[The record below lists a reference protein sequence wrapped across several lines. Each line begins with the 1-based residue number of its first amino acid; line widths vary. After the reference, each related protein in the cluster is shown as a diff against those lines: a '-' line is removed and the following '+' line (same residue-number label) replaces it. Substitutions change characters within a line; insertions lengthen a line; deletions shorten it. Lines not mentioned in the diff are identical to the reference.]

1 MDKLVTLRFG
11 EGSFEQGFPAT
22 LQIGEETDAAL
33 GLAVR
38 VTTEVAGK
46 LPPASDL
53 PDLYHQWQAAYRQLG
68 MATRLNAPDDQVK
81 NVSRAASR
89 QVCQQAARQ
98 LGDRLNEW
106 LRAESFRRV
115 RETWFAAL
123 SPTDTVRLIVQTEDR
138 LLQRLPW
145 HLLDLF
151 ERYTNLEIAL
161 SAPTYQRVLHP
172 PKPKGKVRI
181 LAILGNSAGINVQ
194 GDRTLLEHLSP
205 QADVTFLVEPDRKE
219 LSDRLWDQP
228 WDILF
233 FAGHSSTEL
242 AADAAGGDTGRI
254 AINPSDSLT
263 IEELRY
269 ALRNA
274 AAQGLKL
281 AIFNSCDGLGLARA
295 LADLH
300 IPQLVVMRE
309 PVPDRVA
316 QEFLTD
322 FLRTFV
328 RGESL
333 YLSVRRAREQLQA
346 IENEFLCATWLPVIC
361 QNPAER
367 PPTWQALLGRS
378 PKRVES
384 PSSLP
389 AAATRLHRRRLHRRE
404 VWQRRLR
411 RGLRRVPMAIA
422 LSALAAGLVIGGRS
436 LGWLQPVE
444 LATYD
449 HMLRLRPAE
458 REPDP
463 RLLIVTID
471 EQEKAQLGQ
480 QYGEYWY
487 SLSNANLNRLI
498 EILDQ
503 SGARLIGVDL
513 YRDLPI
519 EPTNA
524 ALARQFRQNPKVI
537 GVCKVPVDGK
547 GGIAP
552 PMEIAATRLGFSDFV
567 EDKKESQ
574 VRQASA
580 EGRAIATS
588 HSSNSPN
595 SPVSQNNE
603 DPPKQDPLKQDPPM
617 VRRHLLAMREELSDE
632 TGCLPDLAFSTLL
645 AGRYLEAE
653 QIPIGITTDVLQLG
667 DRTYPLLRQRS
678 GGYKASTFDYRGAQI
693 LLNYRTVRPLY
704 DSPFK
709 QVKISDVLNGR
720 VLPDVFKDR
729 IVIIGYIPEDSGKSS
744 DIWKTPVASKMDGA
758 IVQAHMTSQLISA
771 AFNERPLLWT
781 WSHGLEMLWIGGWAA
796 LGGLLVLLF
805 KGPWRLLGAIALG
818 LLLLGAI
825 AQGVFIVWGG
835 WLPLVPAF
843 LAFSLSTVLVIIYR
857 YRLVQLTLLF
867 FVNLILIMTR
877 GQRST

>member
-11 EGSFEQGFPAT
+11 EGSFELGFPAT
-22 LQIGEETDAAL
+22 LQVGEETDAAS

-46 LPPASDL
+46 LPPAPDL
-53 PDLYHQWQAAYRQLG
+53 PDLYHQWQTAYRQLG
-68 MATRLNAPDDQVK
+68 VATRLNAPDDQVK
-81 NVSRAASR
+81 NVSRAAGR
-89 QVCQQAARQ
+89 QACQRAAKQ
-98 LGDRLNEW
+98 LRDRLNEW

-123 SPTDTVRLIVQTEDR
+123 SPTDSVRLIMQTEDR

-151 ERYTNLEIAL
+151 EQHLHLEIAL
-161 SAPTYQRVLHP
+161 SAPTYQRVLQP

-181 LAILGNSAGINVQ
+181 LAILGNSAGIDVQ
-194 GDRTLLEHLSP
+194 GDRTLLTHLSP

-219 LSDRLWDQP
+219 LSDRLWSQP

-233 FAGHSSTEL
+233 FAGHSSTER
-242 AADAAGGDTGRI
+242 AADAADGDTGRI

-346 IENEFLCATWLPVIC
+346 LENEFLCATWLPVIC

-367 PPTWQALLGRS
+367 PPTWQTLLGRS
-378 PKRVES
+378 PKPAES
-384 PSSLP
+384 PDSLP

-411 RGLRRVPMAIA
+411 RVLRRVPMAIA
-422 LSALAAGLVIGGRS
+422 LSALATGLVIGGRS

-471 EQEKAQLGQ
+471 EQESKRLGQ
-480 QYGEYWY
+480 EYGSIPY

-503 SGARLIGVDL
+503 GGARLIGIDL

-519 EPTNA
+519 DLYRNQPIEPANA
-524 ALARQFRQNPKVI
+524 AIARQFRENPKVI
-537 GVCKVPVDGK
+537 GVCLVPSK
-547 GGIAP
+547 ERGGIAP
-552 PMEIAATRLGFSDFV
+552 PFDLAATRLGFSDFV
-567 EDKKESQ
+567 GDRVVEKVEDIKADAQQSEPSNAAEN
-574 VRQASA
+574 ASNP
-580 EGRAIATS
+580 
-588 HSSNSPN
+588 SSSEPWI
-595 SPVSQNNE
+595 
-603 DPPKQDPLKQDPPM
+603 
-617 VRRHLLAMREELSDE
+617 VRRHLLAMREKTVDG
-632 TGCLPDLAFSTLL
+632 TGCLPDFAFSTLL

-653 QIPIGITTDVLQLG
+653 QIPLEITGDVLKLG

-678 GGYKASTFDYRGAQI
+678 GGYKAPNFDYRGAQI

-704 DSPFK
+704 DSPFE
-709 QVKISDVLNGR
+709 QEKITDVLSGR
-720 VLPDVFKDR
+720 VQPDLKNR
-729 IVIIGYIPEDSGKSS
+729 IVLIGYTPEDPSKSL
-744 DIWKTPVASKMDGA
+744 DIWKTPINPTMDGV

-771 AFNERPLLWT
+771 AMDDRPLLWALPNE
-781 WSHGLEMLWIGGWAA
+781 LEMLWIGGWAA

-825 AQGVFIVWGG
+825 AQGVFIAWGA

-843 LAFSLSTVLVIIYR
+843 LAFSLSTALVIVYR
-857 YRLVQLTLLF
+857 YRLVQLTLTF
-867 FVNLILIMTR
+867 FVNLLLIMTR
-877 GQRST
+877 GQRSK

>member
-1 MDKLVTLRFG
+1 VDKLVTLRFG
-11 EGSFEQGFPAT
+11 EGSFELGFPAT
-22 LQIGEETDAAL
+22 LQVGEEADAAS
-33 GLAVR
+33 GPAVR

-46 LPPASDL
+46 LPPAPDL
-53 PDLYHQWQAAYRQLG
+53 PDLYRQWQTAYRQLG
-68 MATRLNAPDDQVK
+68 VATRLNAPDDQVK

-89 QVCQQAARQ
+89 EACQRAARQ
-98 LGDRLNEW
+98 LCDRLNEW

-123 SPTDTVRLIVQTEDR
+123 SPTDAVRLIVQTEDR

-151 ERYTNLEIAL
+151 ERHSNLEIAL
-161 SAPTYQRVLHP
+161 SARTYQRVLQP

-181 LAILGNSAGINVQ
+181 LAILGNSAGIDVQ
-194 GDRTLLEHLSP
+194 GDRTLLMHLSP
-205 QADVTFLVEPDRKE
+205 QADLTFLVEPDRKE
-219 LSDRLWDQP
+219 LSDRLWSQP

-242 AADAAGGDTGRI
+242 AADAADGDTGRI

-346 IENEFLCATWLPVIC
+346 LENEFLCATWLPVIC
-361 QNPAER
+361 QNPAES
-367 PPTWQALLGRS
+367 PPTWQTLLGRS
-378 PKRVES
+378 PK
-384 PSSLP
+384 PSTPPLVP
-389 AAATRLHRRRLHRRE
+389 AAATRLHRRRQHRRE
-404 VWQRRLR
+404 VWERRLR
-411 RGLRRVPMAIA
+411 RVLRRVPMAIA
-422 LSALAAGLVIGGRS
+422 LSALATGLVIGGRS

-444 LATYD
+444 LSTYD
-449 HMLRLRPAE
+449 QMLRLRPAE

-471 EQEKAQLGQ
+471 EQEREKLGQ
-480 QYGEYWY
+480 EYNSIPY

-503 SGARLIGVDL
+503 GGARLIGIDL

-524 ALARQFRQNPKVI
+524 TLARQFRENPKVI
-537 GVCKVPVDGK
+537 GICKAPVRGK

-552 PMEIAATRLGFSDFV
+552 PSGLAAARLGFSDFV
-567 EDKKESQ
+567 EDKVEDRVEKTNAK
-574 VRQASA
+574 VQASA
-580 EGRAIATS
+580 TS
-588 HSSNSPN
+588 PSSNSPETQN
-595 SPVSQNNE
+595 SADSSK
-603 DPPKQDPLKQDPPM
+603 PKIM
-617 VRRHLLAMREELSDE
+617 RRHLLAMSEELSNE
-632 TGCLPDLAFSTLL
+632 TGCLPDFAFSTLL
-645 AGRYLEAE
+645 ASRYLEAE
-653 QIPIGITTDVLQLG
+653 QIPVEITPEVLRLG

-678 GGYKASTFDYRGAQI
+678 GGYKAPNFDYRGAQI

-709 QVKISDVLNGR
+709 RVKISDVLNQR
-720 VLPDVFKDR
+720 VQPDLFKDR
-729 IVIIGYIPEDSGKSS
+729 LIILGYTPLDPRNSE
-744 DIWKTPVASKMDGA
+744 DIWITPLTPTMAGV

-771 AFNERPLLWT
+771 AMNERPLLW
-781 WSHGLEMLWIGGWAA
+781 SLPNALEILWIGGWAA

-805 KGPWRLLGAIALG
+805 KAPWRLLGAIALG

-825 AQGVFIVWGG
+825 AQGVFIAWGA
-835 WLPLVPAF
+835 WLPLVPAV
-843 LAFSLSTVLVIIYR
+843 LAFGLSAVLVIVYR

-867 FVNLILIMTR
+867 FVNLLLIMTR
-877 GQRST
+877 RGRPQ

>member
-22 LQIGEETDAAL
+22 LQVGEETDAAS
-33 GLAVR
+33 GLAMQL
-38 VTTEVAGK
+38 TTEVVGK
-46 LPPASDL
+46 LPPA
-53 PDLYHQWQAAYRQLG
+53 PEVVALYQQWQTAYRQLG
-68 MATRLNAPDDQVK
+68 IATRLNAPDHQIK
-81 NVSRAASR
+81 NVSRSASR
-89 QVCQQAARQ
+89 AACQQVARQ
-98 LGDRLNEW
+98 LRDRLNEW

-145 HLLDLF
+145 HLLELF
-151 ERYTNLEIAL
+151 EQHSHLEIAL
-161 SAPTYQRVLHP
+161 SAPTYQRVLQP

-181 LAILGNSAGINVQ
+181 LAILGNSAGIDVQ
-194 GDRTLLEHLSP
+194 GDRTLLMHLSP

-242 AADAAGGDTGRI
+242 AADPAGGDTGRI

-263 IEELRY
+263 IEELHY

-274 AAQGLKL
+274 ATQGLKL

-300 IPQLVVMRE
+300 IPQMVVMRE

-316 QEFLTD
+316 QEFLTS

-333 YLSVRRAREQLQA
+333 YLSVRRAREQLQVL
-346 IENEFLCATWLPVIC
+346 ENEFLCATWLPVIC

-367 PPTWQALLGRS
+367 PPTWQSLLGRLS
-378 PKRVES
+378 KPAES
-384 PSSLP
+384 PSPLP
-389 AAATRLHRRRLHRRE
+389 VAATRLHRRRLHRRE

-411 RGLRRVPMAIA
+411 RVLRRVPMAIA

-449 HMLRLRPAE
+449 QMLRLRPAE
-458 REPDP
+458 QEQDP

-471 EQEKAQLGQ
+471 EQERQDLGQ
-480 QYGEYWY
+480 QSGPYWY
-487 SLSNANLNRLI
+487 SVSNANLNRLI
-498 EILDQ
+498 EILDK
-503 SGARLIGVDL
+503 SGARLIGIDL

-519 EPTNA
+519 EPEA
-524 ALARQFRQNPKVI
+524 ASLARQFRENPKVI
-537 GVCKVPVDGK
+537 GVCKVPVRGE

-552 PMEIAATRLGFSDFV
+552 PADMAATRLGFSDFV
-567 EDKKESQ
+567 EDKKARKVHQINAEARAIGEAIPGGIAPRP
-574 VRQASA
+574 VASA
-580 EGRAIATS
+580 AVS
-588 HSSNSPN
+588 PSSQPQ
-595 SPVSQNNE
+595 SQ
-603 DPPKQDPLKQDPPM
+603 PGM

-632 TGCLPDLAFSTLL
+632 TGCLPDFAFSTLL
-645 AGRYLEAE
+645 ASRYLEAE
-653 QIPIGITTDVLQLG
+653 QIPVEITPEVLKLG
-667 DRTYPLLRQRS
+667 DRTYPLLRRRS
-678 GGYKASTFDYRGAQI
+678 GGYKAPNFDYRGAQV

-704 DSPFK
+704 DSPFR
-709 QVKISDVLNGR
+709 QVKISDVLSER
-720 VLPDVFKDR
+720 VQPDLFQDR
-729 IVIIGYIPEDSGKSS
+729 VVIVGYIPHDPQQST
-744 DIWKTPVASKMDGA
+744 DIWKTPIASTMDGVL
-758 IVQAHMTSQLISA
+758 VQAQMTSQLLSA

-781 WSHGLEMLWIGGWAA
+781 LPHGLEMLWIGGWAA

-805 KGPWRLLGAIALG
+805 KAPWRLLGAIALG

-825 AQGVFIVWGG
+825 AQGILILWGG
-835 WLPLVPAF
+835 WIPLVPAVLTF
-843 LAFSLSTVLVIIYR
+843 GLSTVLVTLYR

-867 FVNLILIMTR
+867 FVNLLLIRTR
-877 GQRST
+877 GQRFK

>member
-22 LQIGEETDAAL
+22 LQVGEETDAAS
-33 GLAVR
+33 GLAMQL
-38 VTTEVAGK
+38 TTEVVGK
-46 LPPASDL
+46 LPPA
-53 PDLYHQWQAAYRQLG
+53 PEVVALYQQWQTAYRQLG
-68 MATRLNAPDDQVK
+68 IATRLNAPDHQIK
-81 NVSRAASR
+81 NVSRSASR
-89 QVCQQAARQ
+89 AACQQAARQ
-98 LGDRLNEW
+98 LRDRLNEW

-145 HLLDLF
+145 HLLELF
-151 ERYTNLEIAL
+151 EQHSHLEIAL
-161 SAPTYQRVLHP
+161 SAPTYQRVLQP

-181 LAILGNSAGINVQ
+181 LAILGNSAGIDVQ
-194 GDRTLLEHLSP
+194 GDRTLLMHLSP

-242 AADAAGGDTGRI
+242 AADAADGDTGRI

-263 IEELRY
+263 IEELHY

-316 QEFLTD
+316 QEFLTS

-333 YLSVRRAREQLQA
+333 YLSVRRAREQLQVL
-346 IENEFLCATWLPVIC
+346 ENEFLCATWLPVIC

-367 PPTWQALLGRS
+367 PPTWQSLLGRA
-378 PKRVES
+378 PKSAES
-384 PSSLP
+384 PSPLP
-389 AAATRLHRRRLHRRE
+389 VAATRLHRRRLHRRE

-411 RGLRRVPMAIA
+411 RVLRRVPMAIA
-422 LSALAAGLVIGGRS
+422 LSALAAGVVIGGRS

-449 HMLRLRPAE
+449 QMLRLRPAE
-458 REPDP
+458 REQDP

-471 EQEKAQLGQ
+471 EQEKQQLGQ
-480 QYGEYWY
+480 QYGPHEY

-498 EILDQ
+498 EILDE
-503 SGARLIGVDL
+503 SGARVIGIDL

-524 ALARQFRQNPKVI
+524 ALARQFSQNSKVI
-537 GVCKVPVDGK
+537 GVCKVPVDGRD
-547 GGIAP
+547 GIAP
-552 PMEIAATRLGFSDFV
+552 PAEIAAARLGFSDFV
-567 EDKKESQ
+567 EDKKEGKVHQTSTQ
-574 VRQASA
+574 V
-580 EGRAIATS
+580 RAIATRQS
-588 HSSNSPN
+588 LNAPN
-595 SPVSQNNE
+595 SPASQNNE
-603 DPPKQDPLKQDPPM
+603 DRTKEDPPM

-632 TGCLPDLAFSTLL
+632 TGCLPDFAFSTLL

-653 QIPIGITTDVLQLG
+653 QIPVEITPEVLKLG

-678 GGYKASTFDYRGAQI
+678 GGYKAPNFDYRGAQI

-709 QVKISDVLNGR
+709 RVKISDVLNQR
-720 VLPDVFKDR
+720 VQPDLIQDR
-729 IVIIGYIPEDSGKSS
+729 LIILGYTPIDPGNSK
-744 DIWKTPVASKMDGA
+744 DIWKTPIASTMDGA

-771 AFNERPLLWT
+771 AMNERPLLWT
-781 WSHGLEMLWIGGWAA
+781 LPDGLEVLWIGGWAA

-805 KGPWRLLGAIALG
+805 KGPFRLLGAIALG
-818 LLLLGAI
+818 LLLLGAL
-825 AQGVFIVWGG
+825 AQGIFIAWGG

-843 LAFSLSTVLVIIYR
+843 LAFGLSSVLVIVYR

-877 GQRST
+877 GQRFK

>member
-1 MDKLVTLRFG
+1 MQLT
-11 EGSFEQGFPAT
+11 A
-22 LQIGEETDAAL
+22 
-33 GLAVR
+33 
-38 VTTEVAGK
+38 EVVGK
-46 LPPASDL
+46 LPPA
-53 PDLYHQWQAAYRQLG
+53 PDVPGLYQQWQRAYRQLG
-68 MATRLNAPDDQVK
+68 VATRLNAPDNQVK

-89 QVCQQAARQ
+89 EACQQAAKR
-98 LGDRLNEW
+98 LCDRLTEW

-123 SPTDTVRLIVQTEDR
+123 SPADPVRLIVQTEDR

-145 HLLDLF
+145 HLLELF
-151 ERYTNLEIAL
+151 EHHSSLEIAL
-161 SAPTYQRVLHP
+161 SAPTYQRVLQSP
-172 PKPKGKVRI
+172 RAKGKVRI
-181 LAILGNSAGINVQ
+181 LAILGNSAGIDVQ
-194 GDRTLLEHLSP
+194 SDRTLLEHLSP

-228 WDILF
+228 WDLLF

-254 AINPSDSLT
+254 AINPHDSLT

-367 PPTWQALLGRS
+367 PPTWHTLLGRS
-378 PKRVES
+378 PKPAES
-384 PSSLP
+384 PSAVP
-389 AAATRLHRRRLHRRE
+389 VAATRLHRRRLHRRE

-422 LSALAAGLVIGGRS
+422 LSALATGLVIGGRS
-436 LGWLQPVE
+436 LGGLQSIE
-444 LATYD
+444 LVTYD
-449 HMLRLRPAE
+449 QMLRLRPAE

-471 EQEKAQLGQ
+471 EQERENLGQ
-480 QYGEYWY
+480 WHGSWQY

-498 EILDQ
+498 EILDE
-503 SGARLIGVDL
+503 SGARVIGIDL

-519 EPTNA
+519 EPENV

-537 GVCKVPVDGK
+537 GVCLVPSRER

-552 PMEIAATRLGFSDFV
+552 PPNLAETRLGFSDFV
-567 EDKKESQ
+567 EDSVEAAE
-574 VRQASA
+574 RTSA
-580 EGRAIATS
+580 PNRAIAPLSSPSDTS
-588 HSSNSPN
+588 A
-595 SPVSQNNE
+595 QK
-603 DPPKQDPLKQDPPM
+603 PPQRGI
-617 VRRHLLAMREELSDE
+617 VRRHLLAMREDIADD
-632 TGCLPDLAFSTLL
+632 TGCLPDFAFSTLL

-653 QIPIGITTDVLQLG
+653 QIRLSITPDVLKLG
-667 DRTYPLLRQRS
+667 DRTYPLLRQWS
-678 GGYKASTFDYRGAQI
+678 GGYKAPNFDYRGAQI

-720 VLPDVFKDR
+720 LQQDIFKNR
-729 IVIIGYIPEDSGKSS
+729 VVIIGYTPEDPSKSK
-744 DIWKTPVASKMDGA
+744 DIWKTPLTPTMHGA
-758 IVQAHMTSQLISA
+758 VVQAHMTSQLISA
-771 AFNERPLLWT
+771 ALNERPLLWT
-781 WSHGLEMLWIGGWAA
+781 LPDGLEMLWIGGWAA

-805 KGPWRLLGAIALG
+805 KGPGRLLGAIALG

-825 AQGVFIVWGG
+825 AQGVLILWGG
-835 WLPLVPAF
+835 WLPLVPAILTF
-843 LAFSLSTVLVIIYR
+843 GLSTVLVTIYR
-857 YRLVQLTLLF
+857 YRIVQMTLAF
-867 FVNLILIMTR
+867 FINLLLIRVRR
-877 GQRST
+877 GRTQ

>member
-22 LQIGEETDAAL
+22 LQVGEETDATS
-33 GLAVR
+33 GLAVQLSA
-38 VTTEVAGK
+38 EVVGK
-46 LPPASDL
+46 LPPAPDV
-53 PDLYHQWQAAYRQLG
+53 PDLYYQWQTAYRQLG
-68 MATRLNAPDDQVK
+68 GATRLNAPDDQVK
-81 NVSRAASR
+81 NVSRSASR
-89 QVCQQAARQ
+89 EACQRAAKR
-98 LGDRLNEW
+98 LRDRLNEW

-123 SPTDTVRLIVQTEDR
+123 SPTDPVRLMVQTEDR

-145 HLLDLF
+145 HLLELF
-151 ERYTNLEIAL
+151 EQHSNLEIAL
-161 SAPTYQRVLHP
+161 SAPTYQRVLQP

-181 LAILGNSAGINVQ
+181 LAILGNSAGIDVQ
-194 GDRTLLEHLSP
+194 GDRTLLTHLSP

-242 AADAAGGDTGRI
+242 AADAAGSDTGRI
-254 AINPSDSLT
+254 AINPHDSLT

-367 PPTWQALLGRS
+367 PPTWQTLLGRS
-378 PKRVES
+378 PK
-384 PSSLP
+384 PADSSSAVP

-411 RGLRRVPMAIA
+411 RVLRRVPMAIA
-422 LSALAAGLVIGGRS
+422 LSALATGLVIGGRS
-436 LGWLQPVE
+436 LGGLQPVE

-449 HMLRLRPAE
+449 RMLRLRPAE

-471 EQEKAQLGQ
+471 EPERATLGQ
-480 QYGEYWY
+480 QSGDYWY
-487 SLSNANLNRLI
+487 TLSNANLNRLI

-503 SGARLIGVDL
+503 SGVRLIGVDL

-519 EPTNA
+519 EPSSA

-537 GVCKVPVDGK
+537 GVCKVPVNGE

-552 PMEIAATRLGFSDFV
+552 PPDLAPARLGFSDFV
-567 EDKKESQ
+567 EDKVEE
-574 VRQASA
+574 AGETSA
-580 EGRAIATS
+580 LAQAIAA
-588 HSSNSPN
+588 
-595 SPVSQNNE
+595 PVSPSATPAQN
-603 DPPKQDPLKQDPPM
+603 PPLRGI
-617 VRRHLLAMREELSDE
+617 VRRHLLAMRENIADD
-632 TGCLPDLAFSTLL
+632 TGCLPDFAFSTLL

-653 QIPIGITTDVLQLG
+653 QIPLVITGDVLKLG
-667 DRTYPLLRQRS
+667 DRPYPLLRRRS
-678 GGYKASTFDYRGAQI
+678 GGYKAPNFDYRGAQI

-704 DSPFK
+704 NSPFY
-709 QVKISDVLNGR
+709 QVNISDVLNGR
-720 VLPDVFKDR
+720 VQPDVFKDR
-729 IVIIGYIPEDSGKSS
+729 IVIIGYTPTDPSKSQ
-744 DIWKTPVASKMDGA
+744 DIWKTPLTPTMDGV
-758 IVQAHMTSQLISA
+758 IVQAHMTSQLLSA

-781 WSHGLEMLWIGGWAA
+781 LPDALEMLWIGGWAV

-805 KGPWRLLGAIALG
+805 QGPGRLLGAIALG
-818 LLLLGAI
+818 LLALGAI
-825 AQGVFIVWGG
+825 AQGVLILWGG
-835 WLPLVPAF
+835 WLPLVPALLTF
-843 LAFSLSTVLVIIYR
+843 GLSTVLVTVYR
-857 YRLVQLTLLF
+857 YRIVQMTLTVFINLL
-867 FVNLILIMTR
+867 L
-877 GQRST
+877 QRF